1 MNKTILIGV
10 FLFLGCEPPPRV
22 EVPPPPPP
30 PPPTPLEIIS
40 RKDQTEMVFERKEAD
55 YYYGNWEIVK
65 VKHKNTVYTYIH
77 NVCSNS
83 QSLTLVRTD
92 EVTSE
97 ER

>member
-1 MNKTILIGV
+1 MNKTILIVV
-10 FLFLGCEPPPRV
+10 FLFLGCEPPPPRV
-22 EVPPPPPP
+22 EAPP

-40 RKDQTEMVFERKEAD
+40 QKDPTEMVFEDKQNDHSFGA
-55 YYYGNWEIVK
+55 WEVVK

-77 NVCSNS
+77 NVCYSS
-83 QSLTLVRTD
+83 QSLTLVRID